1 MMEERLVLICGY
13 ILIASLL
20 MVFCLFSSFSKN
32 IKILGIFIV
41 TVFYYFTWQGYIGLL
56 GWPSEQDL
64 PDNFRISWVV
74 IEEPNKLTKEQGA
87 VYLWIRSIDE
97 IGMAEGKPRSFKM
110 ILSEENHRMAQL
122 ALFKLQEGEQLN
134 GKKTY
139 GVIEKNESNKANPY
153 DSYEGEIEEGVP
165 SFEFTEVPPP
175 NLPPKA
181 LVR

>member
-1 MMEERLVLICGY
+1 MKM
-13 ILIASLL
+13 
-20 MVFCLFSSFSKN
+20 
-32 IKILGIFIV
+32 LGIFVV
-41 TVFYYFTWQGYIGLL
+41 TVFYYLTWQGYIELL

-74 IEEPNKLTKEQGA
+74 IEEPNKLTKEEGA
-87 VYLWIRSIDE
+87 VYLWVRSIDR

-110 ILSEENHRMAQL
+110 NWSEENHRKAQL
-122 ALFKLQEGEQLN
+122 ALSKLQEGEQLN

-139 GVIEKNESNKANPY
+139 GVIEKNEGNKANPY
-153 DSYEGEIEEGVP
+153 DSYEGETEEGAP

-175 NLPPKA
+175 SLPPKA

>member
-1 MMEERLVLICGY
+1 MMEERLMLIFGY

-20 MVFCLFSSFSKN
+20 LVFCLFSSFTKTT
-32 IKILGIFIV
+32 KMLGILVV
-41 TVFYYFTWQGYIGLL
+41 TVFYYLTWQGYIELL
-56 GWPSEQDL
+56 GWPSEQGL

-87 VYLWIRSIDE
+87 VYLWIRSLDK
-97 IGMAEGKPRSFKM
+97 IGMAKGRPRSFKM
-110 ILSEENHRMAQL
+110 IWNEENHRNAQL
-122 ALFKLQEGEQLN
+122 ALSKLREGEQLN

-139 GVIEKNESNKANPY
+139 GVIEKNAGKKANPY
-153 DSYEGEIEEGVP
+153 EGETKEGTP

-175 NLPPKA
+175 SLPPKA